1 MALVSQY
8 VLATMNAPPMKYVS
22 IKFVNKG
29 VDRIK
34 VVLFT

>member
-1 MALVSQY
+1 MALVNQY
-8 VLATMNAPPMKYVS
+8 ALATMNAPPTKYVS
-22 IKFVNKG
+22 IKFVNKD